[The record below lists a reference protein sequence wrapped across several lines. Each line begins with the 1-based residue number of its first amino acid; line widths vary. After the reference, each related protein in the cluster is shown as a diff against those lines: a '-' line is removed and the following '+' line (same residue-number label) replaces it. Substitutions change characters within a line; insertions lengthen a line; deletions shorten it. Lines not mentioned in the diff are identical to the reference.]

1 MNDNNRATFVWLI
14 VRARLDELFAGARMQ
29 SASKWLD
36 IMATPTPQMLKVFF
50 FLDNCV
56 YLLVYMRSLVCVCVR
71 AAEFL
76 NRRFIGMQCR
86 LAFDYSLKYNT
97 V

>member
-50 FLDNCV
+50 FFRQLC
-56 YLLVYMRSLVCVCVR
+56 LFACLHAITCVCVCAR
-71 AAEFL
+71 GRISE
-76 NRRFIGMQCR
+76 
-86 LAFDYSLKYNT
+86 
-97 V
+97 